1 VRFGRVGFL
10 RRVAAVA
17 GFGLVVACNGT
28 VEELEMATQGFE
40 RERSEMVRTQIE
52 ARGVRDP
59 RVLEALRTVPR
70 HRFVPPHL
78 EGAAYDDGPLPIG
91 HGQTISQPYIVAVMS
106 EQLAPEPDDVVLDVG
121 TGSGYQA
128 AVLSR
133 LVARVVSIEIVP
145 ELAEEARARLASLGY
160 TNVEVITG
168 DGWAGLPAQAPF
180 DGILVAAAPAEVPSA
195 LKDQLAMGARLVIP
209 VGTGQQDLRVL
220 ERTAEGFEERTLF
233 GVRFVPLV
241 GGGESQRGPGA
252 P

>member
-1 VRFGRVGFL
+1 VRFGRVAL
-10 RRVAAVA
+10 LCRVAAAMAAWLAV
-17 GFGLVVACNGT
+17 GCNGT
-28 VEELEMATQGFE
+28 LEELEMATQDFE
-40 RERSEMVRTQIE
+40 GARSEMVRTQIE

-59 RVLEALRTVPR
+59 RVLEAMRTVPR
-70 HRFVPPHL
+70 HHFVPRHL
-78 EGAAYDDGPLPIG
+78 ETAAYDDGPLPIG

-133 LVARVVSIEIVP
+133 LAARVYSIEIVP
-145 ELAEEARARLASLGY
+145 ELADEARARLASLGY

-168 DGWAGLPAQAPF
+168 DGWAGLPAKAPF
-180 DGILVAAAPAEVPSA
+180 DGILVAAAPSEVPTP
-195 LKDQLAMGARLVIP
+195 LTEQLAVGARLVIP
-209 VGTGQQDLRVL
+209 VGTAQQDLRVL
-220 ERTAEGFEERTLF
+220 ERTAEGIDERTLF

-241 GGGESQRGPGA
+241 GGDESPRGPGG